1 MTRPEAASPPAGSAR
16 GAFRL
21 LGVLAGIGCV
31 QVLFTLGVELD
42 RTVQHHEAIAQLR
55 DDVRAL
61 EREAAGLQATLE
73 NTEDDAF
80 REQLARGQ
88 GFMWPDETRLIVI
101 PASTP

>member
-1 MTRPEAASPPAGSAR
+1 MTAPDPPSPPPGSAR

-21 LGVLAGIGCV
+21 LGVLAGVGCV

-42 RTVQHHEAIAQLR
+42 RTVQHHDAIAQLR

-73 NTEDDAF
+73 HAEEDAF

-101 PASTP
+101 PATTP